1 MFGVKHVVHV
11 VILYSPYTKS
21 KHFTRSSV
29 TDFKAKG
36 YDNLYLT
43 ISQITRS
50 NADLDMLEEKFSSV
64 GESQK
69 NLNNVL

>member
-1 MFGVKHVVHV
+1 MQVKCVVHV
-11 VILYSPYTKS
+11 VILCSVYAES
-21 KHFTRSSV
+21 KPLTRNSV
-29 TDFKAKG
+29 TDFKAKE
-36 YDNLYLT
+36 YDNLYLS

-50 NADLDMLEEKFSSV
+50 NADLDMLEEKFSSE

>member
-11 VILYSPYTKS
+11 VIFYSPYTKS
-21 KHFTRSSV
+21 KPFTRSSV
-29 TDFKAKG
+29 TDFKAKE

-50 NADLDMLEEKFSSV
+50 NADLDMLEEKYSTV

-69 NLNNVL
+69 NLNYVL